1 MAHLPL
7 KNIKVIELA
16 NGLAGP
22 GISTFLS
29 DFGAEVIK
37 IEHPTKGD
45 MLRTYPLMK
54 DGVPLYFKV
63 MARNKKTITL
73 DLHAEESKEI
83 LSDLLKDAD
92 VLTESF
98 RPGVMERF
106 GFGYEA
112 VKAINPRI
120 VMARL
125 SAYGQTG
132 PNSKKPG
139 FATVADAYSGL
150 AYQQGQPDSQPLL
163 APYGY
168 SDQVAA
174 IIGSYAVMTALYERD
189 TISQEGQELDLTIYQ
204 GPFNFV
210 GPHVT
215 WYDQM
220 GYITKRMGNRVPN
233 AAPRNLYKTKDD
245 KWLVVACSS
254 PSMFDRICKSIDRM
268 DLLEQEDLLKTEG
281 RVARVDEIDDILQTW
296 ADTKTLDEAL
306 AIMES
311 NEVAAGPVL
320 GVKDIYEDPHYTARG
335 DITTVEDEELGPIKM
350 QNVIFGMSR
359 TPGNIR
365 FAGQKMGAFNNEIFG
380 EKLGYSDEKIAT
392 LKKKGVI

>member
-22 GISTFLS
+22 GIGTFLS
-29 DFGAEVIK
+29 DYGAEVIK
-37 IEHPTKGD
+37 IEHPEKGD
-45 MLRTYPLMK
+45 MLRTYPHMK

-73 DLHAEESKEI
+73 DLHTEESKEI
-83 LSDLLKDAD
+83 LTDLLKDAD

-106 GFGYEA
+106 GLGYEA
-112 VKAINPRI
+112 IKAINPRI

-132 PNSKKPG
+132 PYSKKPG
-139 FATVADAYSGL
+139 FATVADAFSGL
-150 AYQQGQPDSQPLL
+150 AYQQGHPEKQPLL

-174 IIGSYAVMTALYERD
+174 IIGAYAVMTALYERD

-204 GPFNFV
+204 GPYTFV

-215 WYDQM
+215 WYDQLH
-220 GYITKRMGNRVPN
+220 YVTERMGNRVPN
-233 AAPRNLYKTKDD
+233 AAPRNLYKTKDN

-254 PSMFDRICKSIDRM
+254 PSMFERICKSIGR
-268 DLLEQEDLLKTEG
+268 EDLLTQNDLQTSEG
-281 RVARVDEIDDILQTW
+281 RVARVDEIDDIMQSW
-296 ADTKTLDEAL
+296 ADTKTLQEAL
-306 AIMES
+306 EIMEA
-311 NEVAAGPVL
+311 NEVASGPVL
-320 GVKDIYEDPHYTARG
+320 SVEDIFSDPHYQARG
-335 DITTVEDEELGPIKM
+335 DIVTVEDDELGPVKM
-350 QNVIFGMSR
+350 QNVLFGMSR
-359 TPGNIR
+359 TPGKVR
-365 FAGQKMGAFNNEIFG
+365 YAGQKMGASNIEIYRDQ
-380 EKLGYSDEKIAT
+380 LGYSEEKIAE
-392 LKKKGVI
+392 LKEKGVI

>member
-22 GISTFLS
+22 GIATFLS
-29 DFGAEVIK
+29 DFGADVIK
-37 IEHPTKGD
+37 IEHPKKGD

-54 DGVPLYFKV
+54 DGVPLYFKII
-63 MARNKKTITL
+63 ARNKKTITL
-73 DLHAEESKEI
+73 DLHAEQSKEI
-83 LSDLLKDAD
+83 LGDLLKDAD

-150 AYQQGQPDSQPLL
+150 AYQQGQPGSQPLL

-168 SDQVAA
+168 SDQIAA

-189 TISQEGQELDLTIYQ
+189 TISDEGQELDLTIYQ

-215 WYDQM
+215 WYDQI
-220 GYITKRMGNRVPN
+220 GYITERMGNRVPN
-233 AAPRNLYKTKDD
+233 AAPRNLYKTKDN

-254 PSMFDRICKSIDRM
+254 PSMFERICTSIERR
-268 DLLEQEDLLKTEG
+268 DLLEQEDLLNAEG
-281 RVARVDEIDDILQTW
+281 RVARVDEIDDIMQAW
-296 ADTKTLDEAL
+296 SGTKTLDEAL

-320 GVKDIYEDPHYTARG
+320 SVQDIFEDPHYTARG
-335 DITTVEDEELGPIKM
+335 DITTVDDDELGQVKM
-350 QNVIFGMSR
+350 QNVLFGMSR

-365 FAGQKMGAFNNEIFG
+365 FAGQKLGAYNNEIFG
-380 EKLGYSDEKIAT
+380 EMLGYSDEKIAE